1 MIIPYKP
8 KTIVTILLAVV
19 VMAAFSYFFFI
30 QIDNIVNVDLY
41 NYGLTFSNGW
51 ADKYWFNARMFV
63 YSLISA
69 VMLFSGSIAFFLGYN
84 RSRKTFLSSACS
96 WFLII
101 GSALSIL
108 SIYFFYKLDF
118 IVNYDLYFYGLQLN
132 SAWYVN
138 YSLYA
143 LLSVSLIVIN
153 TIAGFVLAV
162 FVGLSTRKS
171 IEIIPEKLMYS
182 TLIAAGTLSLVLSIV
197 YVSSFLALIGLG
209 MIFWGIT
216 LTYIRSEEYVK
227 KILLD
232 KSTSSQLAMVNKV
245 ISGASLTGNAMFLPP
260 TYFKVPD
267 VYKAYISKDRNARPP
282 TPELMHKHE
291 PRFFTESLEN
301 PPALL
306 LTPPGAE
313 LARFFEKELKK
324 NFQEVN
330 LPYLQV
336 NLPKLFV
343 DDLEIVKYFN
353 MDINNDT
360 IRVRIDGSVYRELNV
375 DNQQIGACFSFR
387 SPLTSAIACVLAKV
401 TDNPIIMG
409 KRQTSPNG
417 EDIII
422 EYYIL
427 NKMR

>member
-1 MIIPYKP
+1 MIIPYRP
-8 KTIVTILLAVV
+8 KTIVTVLLAVV
-19 VMAAFSYFFFI
+19 ILAAFSYFFFI

-51 ADKYWFNARMFV
+51 ADKYLFNARIFA
-63 YSLISA
+63 YSSISS
-69 VMLFSGSIAFFLGYN
+69 VMLFSGSIACFLGYN
-84 RSRKTFLSSACS
+84 KSRKSLLSSACS
-96 WFLII
+96 WFLVI
-101 GSALSIL
+101 GSASSIL

-118 IVNYDLYFYGLQLN
+118 IVNYDLYFYGLQLD

-153 TIAGFVLAV
+153 TIAGFVLAI

-182 TLIAAGTLSLVLSIV
+182 TLIAVGTLSLVLSIV

-209 MIFWGIT
+209 LIFWGLT
-216 LTYIRSEEYVK
+216 LTYIRTEEYVK

-232 KSTSSQLAMVNKV
+232 KSTSSQIATVNKV
-245 ISGASLTGNAMFLPP
+245 ISAASMTGNAMFLPP

-267 VYKAYISKDRNARPP
+267 VYKAYISKDINARPP
-282 TPELMHKHE
+282 TPELMNKQE
-291 PRFFTESLEN
+291 PQFFTESLQN

-313 LARFFEKELKK
+313 LARFFEKELKT

-336 NLPKLFV
+336 NLPKLLV

-353 MDINNDT
+353 MDINNNI
-360 IRVRIDGSVYRELNV
+360 IRVRMDGSVYKDIRT
-375 DNQQIGACFSFR
+375 DNQQVGACFSFG
-387 SPLTSAIACVLAKV
+387 SPLTSAIACVLAKA
-401 TDNPIIMG
+401 TGNPIVMG
-409 KRQTSPNG
+409 KRQTSPDG

-422 EYYIL
+422 EYHIL